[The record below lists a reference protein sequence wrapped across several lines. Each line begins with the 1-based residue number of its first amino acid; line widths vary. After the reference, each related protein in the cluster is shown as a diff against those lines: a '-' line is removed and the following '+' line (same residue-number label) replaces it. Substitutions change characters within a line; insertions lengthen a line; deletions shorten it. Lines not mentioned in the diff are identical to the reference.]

1 METNAKKILIPI
13 ISDTKLSTP
22 FNSLPTL
29 SMLILFLLMV
39 IIDIPCSFQF
49 NKSFGFSGAL
59 LACWINISVFLLHLC
74 NFSHHFHLLC
84 VSFLHWYSLFSC
96 LGETV
101 LKHLPV
107 FLSSSILQSC
117 HQWDPTYQFPIQ
129 KSVLLPITT
138 LSHGHHRQHQR
149 KLSYLQSTVP
159 CLSRR
164 SRRAL
169 SVASPS
175 KQLC

>member
-1 METNAKKILIPI
+1 METNAKKILISI

-39 IIDIPCSFQF
+39 TIDIPCSFQF
-49 NKSFGFSGAL
+49 KKSFGFSGAL
-59 LACWINISVFLLHLC
+59 LACWINVSVFLLHLC

-96 LGETV
+96 LEETV
-101 LKHLPV
+101 LKYLPV

-129 KSVLLPITT
+129 KSVLPIAT
-138 LSHGHHRQHQR
+138 LSHGHHRQHQH

-159 CLSRR
+159 CLGRR

-169 SVASPS
+169 SLASPS